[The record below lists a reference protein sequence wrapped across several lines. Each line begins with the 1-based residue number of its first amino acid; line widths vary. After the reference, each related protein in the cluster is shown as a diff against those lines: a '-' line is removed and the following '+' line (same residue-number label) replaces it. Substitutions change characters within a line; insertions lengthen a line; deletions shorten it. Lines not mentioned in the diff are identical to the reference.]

1 LRTTMVLA
9 RAASDRYDRAM
20 AVASR
25 RELHTPSPDA
35 PADGAMNQRIDTH
48 VARIAAEWYAVN
60 SDVRRLWVYET
71 GETGADQ
78 GSALHVVVALAPV
91 VDSDDISPIWLA
103 RCAAWQR
110 DLQARIGRRVRL
122 DWLDEDFEAPP
133 CAMPN
138 DRSQVCLATVAWRD
152 GGDEAQA

>member
-1 LRTTMVLA
+1 
-9 RAASDRYDRAM
+9 
-20 AVASR
+20 
-25 RELHTPSPDA
+25 
-35 PADGAMNQRIDTH
+35 MNQRIETHH

-103 RCAAWQR
+103 RCTGWQR
-110 DLQARIGRRVRL
+110 DLQARIGRSVQL
-122 DWLDEDFEAPP
+122 DWLDEDFEALP
-133 CAMPN
+133 CAKRDN
-138 DRSQVCLATVAWRD
+138 RSQVCLATVAWRD
-152 GGDEAQA
+152 VDDETRA